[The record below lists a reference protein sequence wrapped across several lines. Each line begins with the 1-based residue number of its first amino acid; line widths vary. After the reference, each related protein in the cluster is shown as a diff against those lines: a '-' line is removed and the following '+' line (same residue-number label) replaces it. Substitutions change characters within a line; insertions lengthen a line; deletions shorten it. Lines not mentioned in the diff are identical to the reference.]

1 MDTYTINV
9 DVLLLIGLVKNISP
23 NGEITNV
30 CFIVICIV
38 NLQFIIESLY
48 GNFYNYS
55 C

>member
-9 DVLLLIGLVKNISP
+9 DVLVLIGLVKNSSP

-38 NLQFIIESLY
+38 NLKFIIESLY
-48 GNFYNYS
+48 GNFYNYR